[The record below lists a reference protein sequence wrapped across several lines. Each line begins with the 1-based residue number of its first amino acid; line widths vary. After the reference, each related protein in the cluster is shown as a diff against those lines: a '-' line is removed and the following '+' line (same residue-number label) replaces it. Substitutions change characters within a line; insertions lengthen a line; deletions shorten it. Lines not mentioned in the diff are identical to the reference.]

1 MHCRK
6 HSQSGNHTSLHY
18 QIRPKEFVFFDKR
31 TGAAR
36 FKVQAGADG
45 KMPQDQAISL
55 LAMNCLVRGQI
66 PKDYTVMIA
75 VGENLVDGLEYRT
88 RKLIQSSM
96 VNAPNMQLTQR
107 QQEVLT
113 GVLQNLANKEI
124 AAKLNLSER
133 AVKFHVSSL
142 LRKFNVSGRAG
153 LVRVAGDALFPR
165 EVTGREA
172 SPGPL
177 VLDQSRTN
185 PRASAWQANLRGFN
199 LTERRAAKY
208 SMRGQ

>member
-1 MHCRK
+1 MC
-6 HSQSGNHTSLHY
+6 
-18 QIRPKEFVFFDKR
+18 
-31 TGAAR
+31 
-36 FKVQAGADG
+36 
-45 KMPQDQAISL
+45 
-55 LAMNCLVRGQI
+55 
-66 PKDYTVMIA
+66 
-75 VGENLVDGLEYRT
+75 
-88 RKLIQSSM
+88 SSD
-96 VNAPNMQLTQR
+96 LTQR

>member
-1 MHCRK
+1 MYCRK
-6 HSQSGNHTSLHY
+6 RPQPGNQATPHH

-66 PKDYTVMIA
+66 PKDYMVMIA

-113 GVLQNLANKEI
+113 GVLQSLANKEI

-153 LVRVAGDALFPR
+153 LVRMAGDTLFPR
-165 EVTGREA
+165 EATGREA
-172 SPGPL
+172 FPGPA
-177 VLDQSRTN
+177 VVEQSHAN
-185 PRASAWQANLRGFN
+185 SRASEWQTNLRGFH

-208 SMRGQ
+208 SMRG

>member
-1 MHCRK
+1 MHYRK
-6 HSQSGNHTSLHY
+6 HLHPANHAGLHHP
-18 QIRPKEFVFFDKR
+18 IRAKEFIFFDKR

-45 KMPQDQAISL
+45 KMPQDRAISL

-66 PKDYTVMIA
+66 PKDYTVMIS
-75 VGENLVDGLEYRT
+75 VGKNLVDGLECRT

-96 VNAPNMQLTQR
+96 LDAPNLHLTQR

-133 AVKFHVSSL
+133 AIKFHVSAL

-153 LVRVAGDALFPR
+153 LVRVAGDTLFHDDPAGPQ
-165 EVTGREA
+165 V

-177 VLDQSRTN
+177 PIEPSRVN
-185 PRASAWQANLRGFN
+185 LGVAAWQTNLRGFPF
-199 LTERRAAKY
+199 TEQRGAKY
-208 SMRGQ
+208 SMRG